1 MRLDSWGSVPRSLNN
16 GTHGRFLNF
25 YVMGKST
32 GLFAGVVR
40 RKTANLVGFK
50 VTNSNSKE
58 KQGWR
63 EYVAKISNP
72 RSYAQSKQRAKIRPA
87 AIFYQAFQQVENHA
101 FLPTKRASLNRQK
114 FMSFAMSMQEISDVR
129 KGDVAI
135 PFIDYRISQGSLGCD
150 SLTKGAYTAEANEVR
165 FAGLKAGAINAS
177 AMRTT
182 SVADFATGILTNTPQ
197 LREGME
203 LTFLAV
209 LGNIETLERQAVIFS
224 VVLDKSNRVTTMGN
238 LLPGLLAF
246 RSSADGLDVSAADGA
261 SYNVLSAGVIISAR
275 RGKTWDYTNSY
286 MARSA
291 YAVDGFDWDAESV
304 IASYMDGAAAAESDL
319 QLQQADNTTDSSISQ
334 VSIDTAEVRHA
345 DGTILLNSQ
354 TVAVVAMS
362 DGTRKII
369 VDNAGV
375 PYGGTAES
383 GTYYLLGTSANS
395 TPVALSNTTLAGSP
409 TINAAA
415 VTLNATFA
423 TTAVRPVQP

>member
-1 MRLDSWGSVPRSLNN
+1 MRLDSWGSVLRSFNN
-16 GTHGRFLNF
+16 GSHGRFLIF

-40 RKTANLVGFK
+40 RKTSNLVGFK

-87 AIFYQAFQQVENHA
+87 AIFYQAFMPILNHA

-150 SLTKGAYTAEANEVR
+150 SLTKGTYTTEANEVR
-165 FAGLKAGAINAS
+165 FAGLKAGAINAT
-177 AMRTT
+177 AMQTT
-182 SVADFATGILTNTPQ
+182 PVADFATGILTNTPL

-203 LTFLAV
+203 LTFLVV
-209 LGNIETLERQAVIFS
+209 LGNLDTLERQAVFFS

-238 LLPGLLAF
+238 LLPALLDF
-246 RSSADGLDVSAADGA
+246 RSSADGLDVSAADSA
-261 SYNVLSAGVIISAR
+261 SFNVLSAGVIISAR

-334 VSIDTAEVRHA
+334 VSIDTAAVTHTL
-345 DGTILLNSQ
+345 GTTLNSE

-362 DGTRKII
+362 DGSRKII

-375 PYGGTAES
+375 PYGGVAVN
-383 GTYYLLGTSANS
+383 GTYYLLGAN
-395 TPVALSNTTLAGSP
+395 TNNRPVALSETTLAGSP
-409 TINAAA
+409 TINTAA
-415 VTLNATFA
+415 VTLDATFA
-423 TTAVRPVQP
+423 NTAVRPAQP

>member
-1 MRLDSWGSVPRSLNN
+1 
-16 GTHGRFLNF
+16 
-25 YVMGKST
+25 MGKST

-150 SLTKGAYTAEANEVR
+150 SLTKGAYTTEANEVR
-165 FAGLKAGAINAS
+165 FAGLKAGAINAT
-177 AMRTT
+177 AMQTT
-182 SVADFATGILTNTPQ
+182 PVADFATAILTNTPQ
-197 LREGME
+197 LHEGME

-209 LGNIETLERQAVIFS
+209 LGNLETLERQAVIFS

-246 RSSADGLDVSAADGA
+246 RSSEDGLDVSAADAA

-334 VSIDTAEVRHA
+334 VDFTRVDVTHA
-345 DGTILLNSQ
+345 DGKTALNSQ
-354 TVAVVAMS
+354 TVAVVVMS
-362 DGTRKII
+362 DGSRKVI
-369 VDNAGV
+369 VDAAGV
-375 PYGGTAES
+375 PYGGIADS
-383 GTYYLLGTSANS
+383 GTYYLLGTGKS
-395 TPVALSNTTLAGSP
+395 TPVALSSTSLAGSP

-415 VTLNATFA
+415 VTLDATFA
-423 TTAVRPVQP
+423 NTAVRPIQP

>member
-1 MRLDSWGSVPRSLNN
+1 MRLDSWDSVLRSFNN
-16 GTHGRFLNF
+16 GAHGRFLILN
-25 YVMGKST
+25 VMGKST

-150 SLTKGAYTAEANEVR
+150 SLTKGSYTEDANEIR
-165 FAGLKAGAINAS
+165 FGGLKAGAINAT
-177 AMRTT
+177 AMETT
-182 SVADFATGILTNTPQ
+182 SVASFATAILTNTPQ

-203 LTFLAV
+203 LTFLVV
-209 LGNIETLERQAVIFS
+209 LGNLETLERQAVVFS
-224 VVLDKSNRVTTMGN
+224 VVLDKSNLVTTMGD

-246 RSSADGLDVSAADGA
+246 SGTANGLSVAAADSA
-261 SYNVLSAGVIISAR
+261 TYNVLSSGVIISAR
-275 RGKTWDYTNSY
+275 RGKSWDYTNSY

-291 YAVDGFDWDAESV
+291 YAVDGFDWVPESV
-304 IASYMDGAAAAESDL
+304 IASYMDGATASESDL
-319 QLQQADNTTDSSISQ
+319 QLQQADNTTDNAIAQ
-334 VSIDTAEVRHA
+334 VSFATAAVTHVM
-345 DGTILLNSQ
+345 GTTLNSQ
-354 TVAVVAMS
+354 TLAVVALS
-362 DGTRKII
+362 DGSRKVI
-369 VDNAGV
+369 VNNAGV
-375 PYGGTAES
+375 PFGGTAES
-383 GTYYLLGTSANS
+383 GTYYLLGTNS
-395 TPVALSNTTLAGSP
+395 NNTPVALSSTSLAGSP

-415 VTLNATFA
+415 VTLDATFA
-423 TTAVRPVQP
+423 NTAVRPGQP

>member
-1 MRLDSWGSVPRSLNN
+1 
-16 GTHGRFLNF
+16 
-25 YVMGKST
+25 MGKST

-50 VTNSNSKE
+50 VTNSNTKE

-87 AIFYQAFQQVENHA
+87 AIFYQAFMPILNHA

-150 SLTKGAYTAEANEVR
+150 SLTKGEYTTEANEVR

-182 SVADFATGILTNTPQ
+182 SVADFATGVLTNTPQ

-209 LGNIETLERQAVIFS
+209 LGNLDTLERQAVYFS

-238 LLPGLLAF
+238 LLPALLTF
-246 RSSADGLDVSAADGA
+246 RSTDEGLDVSAAESA

-291 YAVDGFDWDAESV
+291 YAIDGFDWDPESV

-345 DGTILLNSQ
+345 DGTITLNSQ

-362 DGTRKII
+362 DGSRRII

-375 PYGGTAES
+375 PYGGIAEN

-395 TPVALSNTTLAGSP
+395 TPVALSSTTLAGSP
-409 TINAAA
+409 TINAEA
-415 VTLNATFA
+415 VTLDATFA
-423 TTAVRPVQP
+423 TTAVRPVRP

>member
-1 MRLDSWGSVPRSLNN
+1 
-16 GTHGRFLNF
+16 
-25 YVMGKST
+25 MGKST

-150 SLTKGAYTAEANEVR
+150 SLTKGAYTTEANEVR
-165 FAGLKAGAINAS
+165 FAGLKAGAINAT
-177 AMRTT
+177 AMQTT
-182 SVADFATGILTNTPQ
+182 SVSAFATAILTNTPQ

-209 LGNIETLERQAVIFS
+209 LGNLETLERQAVVFS
-224 VVLDKSNRVTTMGN
+224 VVLDKSNLVTTMDN
-238 LLPGLLAF
+238 LIPGLLAF
-246 RSSADGLDVSAADGA
+246 RSSADGLDISAADSA
-261 SYNVLSAGVIISAR
+261 SFNVLSAGVIISAR
-275 RGKTWDYTNSY
+275 RGKSWDYTNSY

-291 YAVDGFDWDAESV
+291 YAIDGFDWDPESV
-304 IASYMDGAAAAESDL
+304 IASYMDGAAATESDL
-319 QLQQADNTTDSSISQ
+319 QLQQADNNTDSGIAQ
-334 VSIDTAEVRHA
+334 VNFATAAVTHA
-345 DGTILLNSQ
+345 DGTTALNSQ

-362 DGTRKII
+362 DGSRKVI
-369 VDNAGV
+369 VDAAGI
-375 PYGGTAES
+375 PYGGIAES
-383 GTYYLLGTSANS
+383 GTYYLLGTNS
-395 TPVALSNTTLAGSP
+395 NTTPVALSSTSLAGSP

-415 VTLNATFA
+415 VTLDATFA
-423 TTAVRPVQP
+423 NTAVRPVQP